1 MGYGIGWCQLPTD
14 SPSGFRVGSTTDF
27 LELSPEEEAY
37 LEIRLEISELI
48 RFRRKKRGWTQVQLA
63 RALGSSQSRV
73 AKMEI
78 GGPGTSLDLMLKG
91 LLHLGV
97 SKQELGEL
105 LTGKLRLAPQAV

>member
-1 MGYGIGWCQLPTD
+1 MDKQKRQNLEKA
-14 SPSGFRVGSTTDF
+14 GFRVGSTADF

-48 RFRRKKRGWTQVQLA
+48 RFQRKKRGWTQVQLA

-78 GGPGTSLDLMLKG
+78 GDPSTSLDLMLKG
-91 LLHLGV
+91 LLRLGV

-105 LTGKLRLAPQAV
+105 LTGKLRFALQPA